1 MQKLEFTELQSYEF
15 QYDLTVILGENYNEQ
30 T

>member
-1 MQKLEFTELQSYEF
+1 MQQIKFTKLQSYEF
-15 QYDLTVILGENYNEQ
+15 QYDLTVIFGDIDYEQ

>member
-1 MQKLEFTELQSYEF
+1 MQQIKFTELQSYEF
-15 QYDLTVILGENYNEQ
+15 QHDLTVILGENYNEQ